1 MVTGGRPARAI
12 TSGITIGVLLVAIA
26 FAVPGCQPAA
36 WSSGPGS
43 PGPDSPAAVILHD
56 QAKAVL
62 ARWADAVAAAGG
74 GQAVVP
80 VGDLTGQVGDWE
92 PALGDNNK
100 RALMAGQVL
109 TDAELSPVAPPDAK
123 VTWADGTTAT
133 VPVLSAQ
140 DALVA
145 IGRSGSPDACGG
157 CTPLMVTRTTLGSGP
172 IDTTRGAATGPIW
185 TFAIKGT
192 AVTVTRVAIGNAVTV
207 PRLEIGPGGTDAM
220 AIDAASG
227 TVGGTALTV
236 SFVGAPLPGNQ
247 PCGEDYFA
255 EAVESSLAVTVIVTR
270 HPFLGPVV
278 ACPAVGATRTATAT
292 LAAPL
297 GDRTV
302 LDLQGGQPVTL
313 TLTLTR

>member
-1 MVTGGRPARAI
+1 MVTGGRPARVM
-12 TSGITIGVLLVAIA
+12 TSASTFGVLLVAILL
-26 FAVPGCQPAA
+26 AVPGCQPAA
-36 WSSGPGS
+36 RSPRPSP
-43 PGPDSPAAVILHD
+43 PGPDSPAAVVLHD
-56 QAKAVL
+56 QAKTVL
-62 ARWADAVAAAGG
+62 ARWAAAVAAAGG
-74 GQAVVP
+74 RAGVVP

-92 PALGDNNK
+92 AEVGDNNK

-109 TDAELSPVAPPDAK
+109 TDAELSTVVPADGK

-133 VPVLSAQ
+133 VSVLSAQ

-157 CTPLMVTRTTLGSGP
+157 CTPLMVTKTTLGSGA
-172 IDTTRGAATGPIW
+172 IDTTRGTARGPIW
-185 TFAIKGT
+185 TLAIKGT

-207 PRLEIGPGGTDAM
+207 PRLEVGPGASAAM
-220 AIDAASG
+220 GIDAASG
-227 TVGGTALTV
+227 TVSGTALTV

-247 PCGEDYFA
+247 PCGEDYSA
-255 EAVESSLAVTVIVTR
+255 EAVESDLAVTVIVTR

-278 ACPAVGATRTATAT
+278 ACPAVGATRTAAAT

-302 LDLQGGQPVTL
+302 LDLQSGQPVT
-313 TLTLTR
+313 TTLTR